1 MQQIRYVVKKS
12 PMFYFE
18 KEKLFRPMIITHDN
32 LHVWPCLEPGASTA
46 ISRHQVLRRGLRG
59 EASVPH
65 QACQGQTELLPG
77 RRRQEREGQEGQE
90 GNTHSHSQGLFRT

>member
-1 MQQIRYVVKKS
+1 MQQMRYVVKKS

-46 ISRHQVLRRGLRG
+46 FSKHQVLRRGLGGRHLPLARPVRDRQSCFWEG
-59 EASVPH
+59 ED
-65 QACQGQTELLPG
+65 
-77 RRRQEREGQEGQE
+77 
-90 GNTHSHSQGLFRT
+90 